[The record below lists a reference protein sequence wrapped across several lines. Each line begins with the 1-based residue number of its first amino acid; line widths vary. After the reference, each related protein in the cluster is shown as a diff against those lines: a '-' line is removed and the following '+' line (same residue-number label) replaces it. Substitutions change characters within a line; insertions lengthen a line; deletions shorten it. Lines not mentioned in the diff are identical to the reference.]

1 MKPLKRFGQNFLT
14 DPRYI
19 SKIVDTFNPL
29 PDDSVL
35 EIGPGKGA
43 ITEKLLDS
51 GCDLRVAEIDTR
63 AIELLHEKY
72 PSLQIIEG
80 DFMEVWLR
88 EVAGGRKLRVVG
100 NIPYN
105 ITTPIIFKLLEE
117 REHVNDVML
126 MVQLEVARR
135 ITAPPNNKEYGILSV
150 VLGVYATLT
159 YHFKVPSTVFFPK
172 PKVDSAI
179 ITLKFDQD
187 ENLIKDHKLF
197 RKVVR
202 TAFNQRRKT
211 LRNALSPVLETLP
224 KGYISPVDL
233 GRRAEQLTP
242 EEFIH
247 LANTMSNA
255 IETERH

>member
-19 SKIVDTFNPL
+19 SKIVDAFAPAA
-29 PDDSVL
+29 DDAVL

-43 ITEKLLDS
+43 ITEKLLNS
-51 GCDLRVAEIDTR
+51 GCDLRVVEIDTR
-63 AIELLHEKY
+63 AIELLREKY
-72 PSLQIIEG
+72 PSLEIIEG
-80 DFMEVWLR
+80 DFMELWIK
-88 EVAGGRKLRVVG
+88 EVAAGRKLRVIG

-117 REHVNDVML
+117 REHVKDVML

-179 ITLKFDQD
+179 ISLRFDQD
-187 ENLIKDHKLF
+187 ESRIKDHKLF

-224 KGYISPVDL
+224 EGYTSPIDL

-247 LANTMSNA
+247 LANTMSDA
-255 IETERH
+255 IETDRL